1 MAHGSHP
8 IHQQDI
14 NAGIQLELLQS
25 VRTNDTHLL
34 SDWRASVSGQDAV
47 VSQPFVSSM
56 VCKLPLLGRGEL
68 KRTFDLVAGS
78 NYVVFWPAS
87 EPDLFVEGRWWPVG
101 LRKAECGRRF
111 FPSRVAS
118 VRRAQRIP

>member
-14 NAGIQLELLQS
+14 NAGVQLELLQS

-47 VSQPFVSSM
+47 VSQPFVSSK
-56 VCKLPLLGRGEL
+56 VCKLSLLMLVRGEL
-68 KRTFDLVAGS
+68 SAPLTSSPAATMWYFGLRESHISLLKVGGGQL
-78 NYVVFWPAS
+78 AS
-87 EPDLFVEGRWWPVG
+87 ERPNVV
-101 LRKAECGRRF
+101 AAF
-111 FPSRVAS
+111 FHPG
-118 VRRAQRIP
+118 